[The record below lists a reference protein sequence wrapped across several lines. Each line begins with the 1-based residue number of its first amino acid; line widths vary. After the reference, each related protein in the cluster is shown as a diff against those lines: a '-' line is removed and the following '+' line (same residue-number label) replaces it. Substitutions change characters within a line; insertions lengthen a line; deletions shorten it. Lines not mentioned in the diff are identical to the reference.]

1 MFKKREKPLLSMEEI
16 CEMNN
21 ISYGDSVEEDALD
34 LSEIGNIFDN
44 NSEFLLFDRRYSAH
58 NFNSISFSYSES
70 DNRKIISSEKSNFDS
85 FPFEIS
91 AKTKRIIG
99 MIIPESSHHFEPI
112 TMISSW
118 IPDKR
123 GISFGVKKIN
133 KLKHKQKLSDVTMI
147 GISLFF
153 FIDLR

>member
-70 DNRKIISSEKSNFDS
+70 DNRKIISSEKSIKYIYANRISNFNGNITGKLDFS
-85 FPFEIS
+85 YNSTILN
-91 AKTKRIIG
+91 KNDINCLVT
-99 MIIPESSHHFEPI
+99 SS
-112 TMISSW
+112 
-118 IPDKR
+118 
-123 GISFGVKKIN
+123 VA
-133 KLKHKQKLSDVTMI
+133 
-147 GISLFF
+147 
-153 FIDLR
+153 